1 MQKLQCA
8 IFSNQQFRLD
18 NRFCGNN
25 NYYSYK
31 WSAMKKIILVLIS
44 LYVSCT
50 LFAQSADFITE
61 LISSEKVTFGQFCYF
76 SAIYQNLVSEDAS
89 ETDAVNAFFELGYLP
104 AGVDENTFITYE
116 QASRIFVGF
125 WNIKGGLF
133 YRLSGKSGR
142 YAFKQFKAD
151 GIIPAKI
158 DPGMIPGGTDI
169 LNIYTMGDIRYASAA
184 KKGDAQ

>member
-18 NRFCGNN
+18 NRFCGND
-25 NYYSYK
+25 NYFYK
-31 WSAMKKIILVLIS
+31 WSVMKKIILVLIS

-50 LFAQSADFITE
+50 AFAQSADFITE